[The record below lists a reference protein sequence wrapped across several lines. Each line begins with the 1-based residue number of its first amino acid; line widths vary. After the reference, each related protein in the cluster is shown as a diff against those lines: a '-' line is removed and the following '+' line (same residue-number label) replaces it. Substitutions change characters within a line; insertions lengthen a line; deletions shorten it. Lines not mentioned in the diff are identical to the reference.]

1 MALRELNILNDCIE
15 AISNQSL
22 ILDINNKAFL
32 DDIQTLLVQYF
43 ETFNKVLN
51 EMEYDNFS
59 VDFFVDYGK
68 LIIYP
73 EKKMPE
79 DLIYMF
85 DAERLDPYFYLVFE
99 EYQIYFDDLISRK
112 ASDEVSEQEAIS
124 KTNDVIDCV
133 SKALKNINEKDKILE
148 MLGKP
153 KLEIRYFGVTKEELL
168 KSEILQK

>member
-32 DDIQTLLVQYF
+32 DDIQTLLAQYF

-79 DLIYMF
+79 DLIDMF
-85 DAERLDPYFYLVFE
+85 DAERLDPYCYLVFE
-99 EYQIYFDDLISRK
+99 EYLKYFENLN
-112 ASDEVSEQEAIS
+112 VSEEVFDREFES

-133 SKALKNINEKDKILE
+133 SKAIKNINEKDKILE

>member
-73 EKKMPE
+73 EKKC
-79 DLIYMF
+79 
-85 DAERLDPYFYLVFE
+85 
-99 EYQIYFDDLISRK
+99 Q
-112 ASDEVSEQEAIS
+112 
-124 KTNDVIDCV
+124 
-133 SKALKNINEKDKILE
+133 KI
-148 MLGKP
+148 
-153 KLEIRYFGVTKEELL
+153 
-168 KSEILQK
+168 

>member
-1 MALRELNILNDCIE
+1 MIYDG
-15 AISNQSL
+15 SL
-22 ILDINNKAFL
+22 LDINNKAFL

-99 EYQIYFDDLISRK
+99 LDIFSTLKFHYVKFLFQKPIVSNSIY
-112 ASDEVSEQEAIS
+112 
-124 KTNDVIDCV
+124 C
-133 SKALKNINEKDKILE
+133 
-148 MLGKP
+148 
-153 KLEIRYFGVTKEELL
+153 
-168 KSEILQK
+168 

>member
-1 MALRELNILNDCIE
+1 MTLRGLDIQEDCIK
-15 AISNQSL
+15 AISNESL
-22 ILDINNKAFL
+22 IFDIKNKAFL
-32 DDIQTLLVQYF
+32 EDIETLLSQYF
-43 ETFNKVLN
+43 KTFNNDLN
-51 EMEYDNFS
+51 EIEFDNFS
-59 VDFFVDYGK
+59 VDFWFDAGQ

-73 EKKMPE
+73 EKKIPE
-79 DLIYMF
+79 DLIDMF
-85 DAERLDPYFYLVFE
+85 YAERLDPYFYLVFE

-112 ASDEVSEQEAIS
+112 VSDEVSEKEAIS

-133 SKALKNINEKDKILE
+133 SKAIKNINEKDKILE

>member
-79 DLIYMF
+79 DLIYGG
-85 DAERLDPYFYLVFE
+85 
-99 EYQIYFDDLISRK
+99 
-112 ASDEVSEQEAIS
+112 
-124 KTNDVIDCV
+124 V
-133 SKALKNINEKDKILE
+133 SKSMLKKSRLNFDKIE
-148 MLGKP
+148 KC
-153 KLEIRYFGVTKEELL
+153 K
-168 KSEILQK
+168 

>member
-1 MALRELNILNDCIE
+1 MTLRDVNVLDDCIK
-15 AISNQSL
+15 AISNESL
-22 ILDINNKAFL
+22 IFDMSNQAFMEDIE
-32 DDIQTLLVQYF
+32 TLLLQYF
-43 ETFNKVLN
+43 KTFNQDLN

-99 EYQIYFDDLISRK
+99 EYLKYFENLN
-112 ASDEVSEQEAIS
+112 VSEEVFDREFES

-133 SKALKNINEKDKILE
+133 SKAIKNINEKDKILE

>member
-73 EKKMPE
+73 KKKMPE

-85 DAERLDPYFYLVFE
+85 DAERLDQAWPQQV
-99 EYQIYFDDLISRK
+99 K
-112 ASDEVSEQEAIS
+112 P
-124 KTNDVIDCV
+124 
-133 SKALKNINEKDKILE
+133 DKQ
-148 MLGKP
+148 
-153 KLEIRYFGVTKEELL
+153 
-168 KSEILQK
+168 S

>member
-73 EKKMPE
+73 EKKTARRFAFGSQMGGAGA
-79 DLIYMF
+79 F
-85 DAERLDPYFYLVFE
+85 VFA
-99 EYQIYFDDLISRK
+99 Q
-112 ASDEVSEQEAIS
+112 AICCS
-124 KTNDVIDCV
+124 GRTV
-133 SKALKNINEKDKILE
+133 
-148 MLGKP
+148 
-153 KLEIRYFGVTKEELL
+153 
-168 KSEILQK
+168 

>member
-1 MALRELNILNDCIE
+1 MYRAFRWSKIMALRELNILNDCIE

-73 EKKMPE
+73 EKKC
-79 DLIYMF
+79 
-85 DAERLDPYFYLVFE
+85 
-99 EYQIYFDDLISRK
+99 Q
-112 ASDEVSEQEAIS
+112 
-124 KTNDVIDCV
+124 
-133 SKALKNINEKDKILE
+133 KI
-148 MLGKP
+148 
-153 KLEIRYFGVTKEELL
+153 
-168 KSEILQK
+168 

>member
-85 DAERLDPYFYLVFE
+85 DAERLDPYFYLVF
-99 EYQIYFDDLISRK
+99 F
-112 ASDEVSEQEAIS
+112 
-124 KTNDVIDCV
+124 
-133 SKALKNINEKDKILE
+133 KN
-148 MLGKP
+148 
-153 KLEIRYFGVTKEELL
+153 
-168 KSEILQK
+168 

>member
-32 DDIQTLLVQYF
+32 DDIQTLLAQYF

-73 EKKMPE
+73 EKKC
-79 DLIYMF
+79 
-85 DAERLDPYFYLVFE
+85 
-99 EYQIYFDDLISRK
+99 Q
-112 ASDEVSEQEAIS
+112 
-124 KTNDVIDCV
+124 
-133 SKALKNINEKDKILE
+133 KI
-148 MLGKP
+148 
-153 KLEIRYFGVTKEELL
+153 
-168 KSEILQK
+168 